1 MGKIINK
8 LFKTNINT
16 IKLPEYTSYYAPDYK
31 FPMLVVENLKEA
43 VKKPKIFFI
52 RSETHDPFGKYDKIP
67 ADNQLSIEDYQL
79 LKKYGLSPGH
89 NAPAG
94 HHKSSMEN
102 WGSTFYHINMTPQD
116 ITLNAGVWL
125 ILEQWCNYISNNP
138 RIKNFL
144 VLTGSIPAKE
154 NIDVEGLKVN
164 VPPFMYKIVLATTKK
179 FNTFYMACF
188 LYPNKPIIPEGPST
202 ELSKY
207 LIDIEKLG
215 DMTGLNMIDI
225 VNHIVREHKLFNF
238 SKKRKFKLNFNNS
251 SSISNN
257 NIKNNIKNNISENT
271 KTRKNTNYMTRTNKN
286 NKVKDIK
293 YEFLGNMLRNGIQYN
308 IGNNLKKS
316 LINAKYFGLLI
327 NSKTMNE
334 LEKHWQDYQDKNEK
348 ENLNRSLEYHREY
361 YDLAKQRI
369 LAKQPSLQAFE
380 TE

>member
-1 MGKIINK
+1 MSKTINK

-16 IKLPEYTSYYAPDYK
+16 IKLPEYTSYYAPEYK

-52 RSETHDPFGKYDKIP
+52 RAETHDPFRKYEKLPEDQ
-67 ADNQLSIEDYQL
+67 QLSVEDYQL

-94 HHKSSMEN
+94 HHKSSMEH

-138 RIKNFL
+138 KLKNLL

-154 NIDVEGLKVN
+154 ETNVEGLKVN
-164 VPPFMYKIVLATTKK
+164 IPPFMYKIVLATTKK
-179 FNTFYMACF
+179 HNKFYMACF
-188 LYPNKPIIPEGPST
+188 LYPNKPIVPEGPST

-207 LIDIEKLG
+207 LIDIEKLS
-215 DMTGLNMIDI
+215 DMSGLNMMDI
-225 VNHIVREHKLFNF
+225 VDYIVREHKLMHI
-238 SKKRKFKLNFNNS
+238 SKHKNRTFKLNFNKLSTQNS
-251 SSISNN
+251 NSINN
-257 NIKNNIKNNISENT
+257 KSLNNKSLNKTT
-271 KTRKNTNYMTRTNKN
+271 KTKKAKKTNQRQLQ
-286 NKVKDIK
+286 
-293 YEFLGNMLRNGIQYN
+293 YEFLGNILRNGIKYN
-308 IGNNLKKS
+308 ISQILSKS

-327 NSKTMNE
+327 NSKTMDE
-334 LEKHWQDYQDKNEK
+334 LEKHWKDYQDKNEK
-348 ENLNRSLEYHREY
+348 EGLNRSLEYHREY

-369 LAKQPSLQAFE
+369 LSKQPSLQAFE